1 MKCIMMK
8 LWWYHSVIYP
18 EESITICS
26 CSDDLG
32 KKFKKIKCTPVIF
45 QECFMLLHPGFFRIL
60 SNSKSKYYWIKRK
73 WNDFFRHWDKMRS
86 LELQKGKRHYS
97 FEDLF
102 YLLSFDDFTEMFK
115 NRLFLVVQV
124 IA

>member
-1 MKCIMMK
+1 
-8 LWWYHSVIYP
+8 
-18 EESITICS
+18 
-26 CSDDLG
+26 
-32 KKFKKIKCTPVIF
+32 
-45 QECFMLLHPGFFRIL
+45 
-60 SNSKSKYYWIKRK
+60 
-73 WNDFFRHWDKMRS
+73 MRS